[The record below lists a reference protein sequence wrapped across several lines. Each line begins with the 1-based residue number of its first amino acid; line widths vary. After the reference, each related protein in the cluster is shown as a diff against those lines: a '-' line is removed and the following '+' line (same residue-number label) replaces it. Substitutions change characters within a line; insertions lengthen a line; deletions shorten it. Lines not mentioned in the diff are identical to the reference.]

1 MESERK
7 RRERMKKNRELK
19 YGTTTPT
26 QKVLYAMG
34 SVGFSFLYM
43 NTSSYMNLYFTDVAK
58 ISAGFVAVLMIVA
71 RILDGVSD
79 LIMGT
84 IIEKT
89 NTKWGKCRPW
99 MFLGTIL
106 LAVGVILLFH
116 IPADWAAGMKNV
128 YAAVL
133 YIFVTVIS
141 YTMGFLSYSTLL
153 QRVSLEDHDR
163 NVLGVLVGI
172 FSMLANLIVTV
183 ATMNLLTNMGGEKNQ
198 GAWTKVTVLYAI
210 LGAACILITFFTIKE
225 KEEPVNQQN
234 ETRKKE
240 TVSIKRA
247 FGILMHSK
255 YFYIYTLLVF
265 FSVIL
270 STMLASGAQY
280 YARDVLGDI
289 NLYTYVSLCTLPFIL
304 VMPIWPHFF
313 SKYGKKK
320 VISAGLIV
328 SFVSSLVTLIDLSN
342 FPLFLI
348 TVAFRYIGI
357 SPLVVSGAGMIGDY
371 LDYIEMKH
379 GERFEGIV
387 SSASSFGNKLGTGVG
402 AGLLAI
408 CLEIGQYDGSLDV
421 QPQSAINAEIAF
433 ITWIPAICL
442 AIAFVILQLWDLDNY
457 RDEID
462 RFTAKKG
469 EGRKESNEE

>member
-1 MESERK
+1 
-7 RRERMKKNRELK
+7 MKKSKELK
-19 YGTTTPT
+19 YGATTPS
-26 QKVLYAMG
+26 QKFLYAIG

-71 RILDGVSD
+71 RILDGISD

-99 MFLGTIL
+99 MFLGTIMMS
-106 LAVGVILLFH
+106 VGVILLFH
-116 IPADWAAGMKNV
+116 IPADWAAGPKNA

-153 QRVSLEDHDR
+153 QRFSLEDHDR

-183 ATMNLLTNMGGEKNQ
+183 ATMQLLTGMGGEKNQ
-198 GAWTKVTVLYAI
+198 SAWTKMTIIYAV
-210 LGAACILITFFTIKE
+210 LGAACIFLTFFTIKE
-225 KEEPVNQQN
+225 KDNGISQKPQAEKQEKGSV
-234 ETRKKE
+234 
-240 TVSIKRA
+240 KRA
-247 FGILMHSK
+247 FGILLRSK

-289 NLYTYVSLCTLPFIL
+289 NLYTYVSLCTLPFII
-304 VMPIWPHFF
+304 VMPIWPRFF

-320 VISAGLIV
+320 VISAGLIL
-328 SFVSSLVTLIDLSN
+328 SFASSLVTLIDLSN

-408 CLEIGQYDGSLDV
+408 CLAIGHYDGSLDV

-442 AIAFVILQLWDLDNY
+442 AVAFIILQFWDLDDY

-462 RFTAKKG
+462 RFTAEKG
-469 EGRKESNEE
+469 KRIKELEQNED